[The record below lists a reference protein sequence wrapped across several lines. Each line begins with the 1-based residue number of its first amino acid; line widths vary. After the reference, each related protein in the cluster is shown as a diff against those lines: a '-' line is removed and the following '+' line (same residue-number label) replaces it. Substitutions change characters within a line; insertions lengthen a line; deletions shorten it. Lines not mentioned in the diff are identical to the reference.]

1 MVLRG
6 ELVQRYGPGG
16 CIFLTS
22 HTPFNQIADLYPDSA
37 RTLAWSSPCEP
48 NFLSLPEPVSTHLNA
63 SSFGTL
69 APCPDATV
77 LKGGC
82 YVLPL

>member
-1 MVLRG
+1 MVFRG

-48 NFLSLPEPVSTHLNA
+48 VSAHLNA
-63 SSFGTL
+63 SSYGTL